1 MKELMSAFKLFL
13 RGEKC
18 KINLIWIKH
27 VYRDRINEQ
36 FIYTYIYIFLRLH
49 ILLYAQLYLYML
61 KLIDHRIPSLISKK
75 FYHVFLYTIFV

>member
-36 FIYTYIYIFLRLH
+36 FIYTYIYIFKATH
-49 ILLYAQLYLYML
+49 ITICSTLLV
-61 KLIDHRIPSLISKK
+61 
-75 FYHVFLYTIFV
+75 HVKVDWSQNS